1 MYKKISL
8 SLAALSCAVSLQAF
22 GLGDAASALSAVQ
35 STTQTT
41 KAAPATTKDQS
52 SGLMG
57 MLTSQLGVTDKQAAG
72 GVGSILNYAKGELPS
87 NDYSTLAGAIPNSSS
102 LLAMAPQASSSLGA
116 LGAMGGSSAGGM
128 AALASQF
135 SSLGLSSSMITQFVP
150 VILNYFKGTNA
161 TGAAGILS
169 GLF

>member
-8 SLAALSCAVSLQAF
+8 SLAAFSCAASLQAF
-22 GLGDAASALSAVQ
+22 SLGDATSALSAAQ

-41 KAAPATTKDQS
+41 PTATKDQS

-87 NDYSTLAGAIPNSSS
+87 SDYSTLASAIPNSSS
-102 LLAMAPQASSSLGA
+102 LLAMAPAASSSLGA
-116 LGAMGGSSAGGM
+116 LGAMGGSAGSM

-135 SSLGLSSSMITQFVP
+135 SSLGLDSSMISKFVP
-150 VILNYFKGTNA
+150 VILNYFKSTNA
-161 TGAAGILS
+161 TGAASILS